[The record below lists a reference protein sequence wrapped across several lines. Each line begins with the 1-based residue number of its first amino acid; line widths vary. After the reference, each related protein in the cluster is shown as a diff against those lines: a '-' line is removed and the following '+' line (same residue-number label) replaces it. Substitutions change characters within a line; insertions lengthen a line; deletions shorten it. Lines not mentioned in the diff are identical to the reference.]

1 MMTIF
6 KCNTW
11 KIKRKTKRFSEKK
24 KKNKSINGYK
34 KEKKKNNEYKNKKK
48 EELFED
54 LLIKKNIRKFI
65 YYRDYLYF
73 KDLLK
78 KKLKIIC
85 RIKSN
90 VKFWGNRFVI
100 YGMKRNLNYWLRAFE
115 IRSPIPHSTGLR
127 LKKARRL

>member
-1 MMTIF
+1 MDL
-6 KCNTW
+6 
-11 KIKRKTKRFSEKK
+11 
-24 KKNKSINGYK
+24 KKNP
-34 KEKKKNNEYKNKKK
+34 KNKIMNIKIKKK

-54 LLIKKNIRKFI
+54 LLIKKNVKKFI

-90 VKFWGNRFVI
+90 VKF
-100 YGMKRNLNYWLRAFE
+100 
-115 IRSPIPHSTGLR
+115 
-127 LKKARRL
+127 